1 MTPDPNENDTR
12 RADLINRT
20 IGLRTLGQIDEV
32 RAQIAD
38 WLRAHPDDD
47 GVREVDTRLA
57 DFAQTLETDSPAS
70 YAYQTT
76 VDTQSLREPLPPSDL
91 AARPTTNAASSA
103 GDESMASEA

>member
-1 MTPDPNENDTR
+1 MTPDANENDAR
-12 RADLINRT
+12 QRGDLINRT

-38 WLRAHPDDD
+38 WLRAHPDDN
-47 GVREVDTRLA
+47 GVREVDARLA

-76 VDTQSLREPLPPSDL
+76 VDTQSLREPLPPTGT
-91 AARPTTNAASSA
+91 AARPTTNASA
-103 GDESMASEA
+103 GDESVASEA

>member
-1 MTPDPNENDTR
+1 MTPDANENNAR
-12 RADLINRT
+12 RGDLINRT

-76 VDTQSLREPLPPSDL
+76 VDTQDREPLPPT
-91 AARPTTNAASSA
+91 ANRRAA
-103 GDESMASEA
+103 GDESVASEA